1 MGDAHELEKVEFEE
15 GEDVTAAIG
24 ISAGGDTDE
33 EVEEGLEQVPLLVMS
48 EVDCILL
55 EIILFVDEL
64 L

>member
-1 MGDAHELEKVEFEE
+1 VE
-15 GEDVTAAIG
+15 GEDVTAIG

-33 EVEEGLEQVPLLVMS
+33 EVEEGLEQFPLLVMS
-48 EVDCILL
+48 DVDCILL

>member
-1 MGDAHELEKVEFEE
+1 MGDAHELEKVEFVE
-15 GEDVTAAIG
+15 GEDVTAIG

-55 EIILFVDEL
+55 EIVLFVDEL

>member
-1 MGDAHELEKVEFEE
+1 MGDTDELEKVELVE

-33 EVEEGLEQVPLLVMS
+33 ELEDGLEQVPLLVIS

-55 EIILFVDEL
+55 EIILFVDVL